1 MNVVVVRLSA
11 MGDVL
16 HALPLAANLSRAGH
30 RVAWI
35 VEQNF
40 APLLEGNPHLSAIVP
55 VATRR
60 WRARGSGAAALRE
73 ISEARAAIAA
83 FAPDVVLDPQG
94 NEKSWW
100 ISRLVRAPR
109 IVLDDR
115 SVRRNWTRRFS
126 ALRAVP
132 PDSAGH
138 VSDRVLALLT
148 PLGVPV
154 AERAP
159 DARYLLAGEHAD
171 AAAFLAGVPRP
182 FALYHPGAGW
192 ANKSWGEA
200 RFAEVALRVA
210 RERRIAPVVSWGP
223 GDEARA
229 EELARL
235 TGAPRIPA
243 LDFRGLARVIAKA
256 AFFAGGDTGP
266 LHLADALSVPTVALY
281 GPTDPVRNGP
291 YRPGGLLFGTDLPC
305 APCNDRYGE
314 VKPCLVRTSADAVG
328 RAVVERFATA

>member
-16 HALPLAANLSRAGH
+16 HALPLAANLARAGH

-35 VEQNF
+35 VEQPF
-40 APLLEGNPHLSAIVP
+40 VPLLEGNPHLSAVFP

-60 WRARGSGAAALRE
+60 WRRRGSGAAALRE
-73 ISEARAAIAA
+73 ISAARAAIDA
-83 FAPDVVLDPQG
+83 FAPDVVLDPQA

-100 ISRLVRAPR
+100 ISRLARAPR

-126 ALRAVP
+126 AMRAAP
-132 PDSAGH
+132 PESARH
-138 VSDRVLALLT
+138 VSYRVLALLT
-148 PLGVPV
+148 PLSVPV
-154 AERAP
+154 VERAP
-159 DARYLLAGEHAD
+159 DARHLLAGEHAG
-171 AAAFLAGVPRP
+171 ASAFLAGIRRP

-192 ANKSWGEA
+192 ANKSWGED
-200 RFAEVALRVA
+200 RFAGLALRVA
-210 RERRIAPVVSWGP
+210 RERGIAPVVSWGP

-229 EELARL
+229 DALAGL
-235 TGAPRIPA
+235 TGAPRIPP
-243 LDFRGLARVIAKA
+243 LDFRGLARVIASA

-266 LHLADALSVPTVALY
+266 LHLADALGVPTVALY

-291 YRPGGLLFGTDLPC
+291 YRQTGVLFGTDLPC

-314 VKPCLVRTSADAVG
+314 VKPCLARTSVDAVA